1 MSTAFTEA
9 EIRAWAAEACPGTVT
24 RAQRVAGGNRCQG
37 WAIDVQK
44 ADGSDVP
51 LFLRFQAFET
61 TGVEP
66 FTTRREAEIY
76 RALQPT
82 RVPIPRLIALHPTR
96 QAMLTERVSGQ
107 AEFRHLK
114 DESHKATI
122 AREFAAALAEL
133 HRQDVRRLAIRGLAV
148 PATVTEAVRAELALW
163 WAMYQETERP
173 DALIEFGR
181 DWLAANLPEVPDVPS
196 LIHGDAGP
204 GNFLFE
210 NGHLTTLLDWEL
222 AHLGDPME
230 DLAWLSMR
238 SVMEPVPSL
247 PDCLDEYD
255 RHAAAPVDVARL
267 RYHRAL
273 VSFRVC
279 IIRHRN
285 VSGEPGASLV
295 SRTLNRRLLVTAIAE
310 ASGATLPEIP
320 VARGSSDS
328 DALYEHV
335 LAELRDTIVPRSTDR
350 VVIGKTKD
358 LSKVVKYLQAQGSI
372 GADAARLERDA
383 ITSALGRRPES
394 LETGRA
400 ALVAAIRAGTLDRE
414 RALACFAVLTGL
426 ETQLAAGAMGG
437 LAKRGFPPLGR

>member
-1 MSTAFTEA
+1 MSTEFPEA
-9 EIRAWAAEACPGTVT
+9 EIRAWTAEASAGTVT
-24 RAQRVAGGNRCQG
+24 RAARVAGGNRCQG
-37 WAIDVQK
+37 WAIDVTK
-44 ADGSDVP
+44 PDGSEVP

-61 TGVEP
+61 RGVEP

-82 RVPIPRLIALHPTR
+82 KVPIPRLVAVHPTR
-96 QAMLTERVSGQ
+96 QAMLTERVAGQ

-114 DESHKATI
+114 DESQKATI

-133 HRQDVRRLAIRGLAV
+133 HRQDVRRLAIRGLEV

-173 DALIEFGR
+173 DGLIEFGH
-181 DWLAANLPEVPDVPS
+181 DWLAANLPEVSAPPS

-210 NGHLTTLLDWEL
+210 DGHLTTLLDWEL

-247 PDCLDEYD
+247 KDCLDEYD
-255 RHAAAPVDVARL
+255 RHAEAPVDVARL

-310 ASGATLPEIP
+310 AGGVALPAVPAAQRSGEA
-320 VARGSSDS
+320 
-328 DALYEHV
+328 DALYEQV
-335 LAELRDTIVPRSTDR
+335 LTELRDTIVPRSTDR
-350 VVIGKTKD
+350 VVIGKAKD
-358 LSKVVKYLQAQGSI
+358 LSKVVKYLQAMASI
-372 GADAARLERDA
+372 GPDAARLELDA
-383 ITSALGRRPES
+383 IGGALGRRPDT
-394 LETGRA
+394 LEVGRA
-400 ALVAAIRAGTLDRE
+400 ALVDAIRAGTLDRQK
-414 RALACFAVLTGL
+414 ALTCFAVLAGL

-437 LAKRGFPPLGR
+437 LAKRSFPPLGR

>member
-1 MSTAFTEA
+1 MSSEFTEA
-9 EIRAWAAEACPGTVT
+9 EIRAWAAEACPGMVT
-24 RAQRVAGGNRCQG
+24 RAVRVAGGNRCQG
-37 WAIDVQK
+37 WAIDVQQP
-44 ADGSDVP
+44 DGREVP
-51 LFLRFQAFET
+51 LFLRFQAFEA

-82 RVPIPRLIALHPTR
+82 EVPIPRLIAVHPTR
-96 QAMLTERVSGQ
+96 QAMLTERVPGQ

-114 DESHKATI
+114 DAGAKATI
-122 AREFAAALAEL
+122 ALEFAAALAEL
-133 HRQDVRRLAIRGLAV
+133 HRQDVRRLAIQGLEV
-148 PATVTEAVRAELALW
+148 PASITEAVRAELALW
-163 WAMYQETERP
+163 WAMYRETDRP
-173 DALIEFGR
+173 DALIEFGH
-181 DWLAANLPEVPDVPS
+181 DWLAANLPEVPAAPS

-255 RHAAAPVDVARL
+255 RCAAAPVDLARL

-295 SRTLNRRLLVTAIAE
+295 SRTLNRRLLVSAIAE
-310 ASGATLPEIP
+310 ASGVALPEVP
-320 VARGSSDS
+320 VAQGSSDS

-358 LSKVVKYLQAQGSI
+358 LSKVVKYLQAKGSI
-372 GADAARLERDA
+372 GPDAGRLELDA
-383 ITSALGRRPES
+383 IAGALGRRPET
-394 LETGRA
+394 LAAGRDD
-400 ALVAAIRAGTLDRE
+400 LVAAIRAGAIDRHK
-414 RALACFAVLTGL
+414 ALACFAVLTGL

-437 LAKRGFPPLGR
+437 LARRGFPPLER